1 LVKTIPIQGPVLLL
15 MGPIGVFFARL
26 ARNLERK
33 GVPVIKV
40 SFPLHEFGFPPHQR
54 VPFAGEMDEFQLF
67 LRALIL
73 ERGIRHIFMYGDF
86 IDPHR
91 LAIDLV
97 RKMNIERALPFPI
110 EAWVFE
116 LGYIRPN
123 YVSLELERVNARS
136 NLNKP
141 ASFYQALPAVDV
153 IPQARRDAGIRW
165 RKIWKTPT
173 FIQHAFT
180 PYSIIQGPHKLQ
192 PKPSYLVAQVWGLI
206 RKHVYRVSE
215 RSVRR
220 RLLDGTP
227 FTLVPLQ
234 VSSDS
239 QVSLGSDYAGM
250 EPFIAELIASFASHA
265 PRGDRLAFKH
275 HPRDRGYNHYGAVIR
290 DLARRHGV
298 EDRVLYF
305 HDGPLGPILK
315 RSKAVVTINSTVGLQ
330 ALYHA
335 VPTKV
340 LGRTFYNLPGLTDQQ
355 PLAAFWQAPQPSD
368 RNLFRRF
375 YVHLIDATQING
387 NFDGFFP
394 FAKTFAVSPEL
405 AIHAVGP
412 CPNRL
417 QILLRLL
424 ILVQGFATYYL
435 QLLALAIGARETAR
449 RLLERGSQLVLSGL
463 GVTVLMDRRLEPVTR
478 PQLHIANHGHPLDVL
493 LVQGYFRDC
502 SMTTAARHLRWILPF
517 FAASAKNYG
526 HIHLDHLCSQSRVDG
541 LRRLLRLMEE
551 RGRLFLF
558 PSGSLVTPITQRV
571 SGSLYVLGRRSG
583 ALIIPWF
590 TTYRGFPRSEAGLS
604 YRPLALIVRRL
615 LGPQATI
622 LCQEGTPIDPS
633 DFPDQ
638 AALSD
643 HIRELYAR
651 RKMSMESIT

>member
-1 LVKTIPIQGPVLLL
+1 
-15 MGPIGVFFARL
+15 MGPIGLFFARL

-33 GVPVIKV
+33 GVPVTKV
-40 SFPLHEFGFPPHQR
+40 SFPLYEFGFPLHQR
-54 VPFAGEMDEFQLF
+54 VFFSAGMDEFQSF

-97 RKMNIERALPFPI
+97 QQMNAEKVMPFPI

-136 NLNKP
+136 NLNQP
-141 ASFYQALPAVDV
+141 ISYYQSLPRADV
-153 IPQARRDAGIRW
+153 IPQARRDEGIRW
-165 RKIWKTPT
+165 RKIWKMPT

-180 PYSIIQGPHKLQ
+180 PYPIIQGPHKLQ
-192 PKPSYLVAQVWGLI
+192 PKPSYLLAQILGLI
-206 RKHVYRVSE
+206 RKYLYRFSE

-220 RLLDGTP
+220 QLVDGTP
-227 FTLVPLQ
+227 FVLVPLQ

-265 PRGDRLAFKH
+265 PGTDRLVFKH
-275 HPRDRGYNHYGAVIR
+275 HPRDRGYNHYGAMIR
-290 DLARRHGV
+290 ETARRHGV

-315 RSKAVVTINSTVGLQ
+315 RAKAVLTINSTVGLQ
-330 ALYHA
+330 AIYHA

-355 PLAAFWQAPQPSD
+355 PLAAFWQSPQSSD
-368 RNLFRRF
+368 RDLFRRF
-375 YVHLIDATQING
+375 YVHLIDTPQING
-387 NFDGFFP
+387 NVEGFFP
-394 FAKTFAVSPEL
+394 FAKTFAISPEL
-405 AIHAVGP
+405 AIHAIGP
-412 CPNRL
+412 RPSHL
-417 QILLRLL
+417 QILLRLCTL
-424 ILVQGFATYYL
+424 IHGFATYYL
-435 QLLALAIGARETAR
+435 QLLALAFGARETAR
-449 RLLERGSQLVLSGL
+449 RLLEQGAQRVLKGL
-463 GVTVLMDRRLEPVTR
+463 GVTVLMDRRAEPLSR

-493 LVQGYFRDC
+493 LVQGHFREC
-502 SMTTAARHLRWILPF
+502 SMTTAAQHLGWILPF
-517 FAASAKNYG
+517 FTASARNYG
-526 HIHLDHLCSQSRVDG
+526 HTDLDHLSNRSRVEG
-541 LRRLLRLMEE
+541 LRRLLRVMEE

-558 PSGSLVTPITQRV
+558 PSGSLLTPITQRV

-590 TTYRGFPRSEAGLS
+590 TTYRGFPRSEDELR
-604 YRPLALIVRRL
+604 YRPLSLILRRL
-615 LGPQATI
+615 AGPRAII
-622 LCQEGTPIDPS
+622 LCQEGSPIDPS

-638 AALSD
+638 DALSR
-643 HIRELYAR
+643 HIRELYAH
-651 RKMSMESIT
+651 RKVSLESIS